1 MKAQSLSRKYATA
14 IFSLALEQWL
24 NPLNSV
30 QGALSGNTALAK
42 QLQDSNRSFSERQQ
56 ALEAIIPGSASQHVR
71 NFLYTMLK
79 DGDLE
84 ALGDVIAELE
94 RMTRGGPQVQVAK
107 VTAAVALS
115 ESEMEQFRQKLRA
128 KYGENLEFD
137 FGVDPTI
144 GGGAIVQVGD
154 KVIDGSVTT
163 RLAAL
168 SNALGVKS

>member
-1 MKAQSLSRKYATA
+1 MKAEALSRKYATA

-24 NPLNSV
+24 TPLNIV
-30 QGALSGNTALAK
+30 QRSLSGNTALAK
-42 QLQDSNRSFSERQQ
+42 QLQDANRSFGERQKD
-56 ALEAIIPGSASQHVR
+56 LDTIIPGSASQHVR

-79 DGDLE
+79 DGDLGT
-84 ALGDVIAELE
+84 LGDVIAELE
-94 RMTRGGPQVQVAK
+94 RMVRGGPQVQVAK
-107 VTAAVALS
+107 VTTAVALS

-137 FGVDPTI
+137 FGVDPAI

>member
-1 MKAQSLSRKYATA
+1 MKAQALSRKYATA

-24 NPLNSV
+24 NPLNAV
-30 QGALSGNTALAK
+30 QRSLSGNTALAK
-42 QLQDSNRSFSERQQ
+42 RLQDAALSFGERQKELD
-56 ALEAIIPGSASQHVR
+56 ALIPGSASQHVR

-79 DGDLE
+79 DGDLDT
-84 ALGDVIAELE
+84 LGDVIAELE
-94 RMTRGGPQVQVAK
+94 RMMRGGPQVQVAK
-107 VTAAVALS
+107 VTTAVALS

-137 FGVDPTI
+137 FGVDPAI
-144 GGGAIVQVGD
+144 VGGAIVQVGD
-154 KVIDGSVTT
+154 KVIDGSVST